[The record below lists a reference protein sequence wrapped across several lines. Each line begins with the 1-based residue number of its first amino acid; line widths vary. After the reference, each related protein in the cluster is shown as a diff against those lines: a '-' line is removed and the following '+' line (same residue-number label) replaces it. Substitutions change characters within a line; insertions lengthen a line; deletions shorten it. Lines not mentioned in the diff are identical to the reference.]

1 MAEIPVE
8 NEAMEIPSSI
18 LLLHGLGG
26 SRQGSAAL
34 LEQQLRKLGWN
45 DAKYV
50 RPTLSSVH
58 QPIEP
63 FDGERTLGLAWKEL
77 NAILD
82 GRIPN
87 LVVGL
92 SFGGLLAAFSD
103 APLRLSVCSP
113 WSRLPA
119 DALHRVTSR
128 PGLAVLQGLKDT
140 VVPADENLMVL
151 PSHFPVERDEEGSHD
166 FDAWMERIG
175 RWVQQS
181 WARHPF
187 TSASPHS
194 STADSHLPFE

>member
-1 MAEIPVE
+1 ME
-8 NEAMEIPSSI
+8 NESMEIPSSI

-26 SRQGSAAL
+26 SGQGSVAL

-50 RPTLSSVH
+50 RPTLSSVQ
-58 QPIEP
+58 QPIQP

-87 LVVGL
+87 LVVGF

-128 PGLAVLQGLKDT
+128 HGLAVIQGLKDT
-140 VVPADENLMVL
+140 VVPADENLVVL
-151 PSHFPVERDEEGSHD
+151 PPHIPIERDDEGSHD

-175 RWVQQS
+175 SWVQQS

-187 TSASPHS
+187 KLAAPNSPTSD
-194 STADSHLPFE
+194 T